1 MEMQTSEYS
10 NKFEINNARE
20 LMQENMVLQVTE
32 CWARLGKRESKNLYL
47 MGSNVSCVYYVL
59 LCI

>member
-1 MEMQTSEYS
+1 
-10 NKFEINNARE
+10 
-20 LMQENMVLQVTE
+20 MQENMVLQVTE
-32 CWARLGKRESKNLYL
+32 CWTRLGKRESKNLHL